1 MARSFGATVDVPFSS
16 RLVALLLTVIVVR
29 SSVYPSLADDG
40 RTFGV
45 TVCCPRAVSRGRE
58 CSPVTILERPASEC
72 QGRAVLLKSL
82 TEYTHFIL
90 LAVIDDGVVVAVVVL
105 AY

>member
-58 CSPVTILERPASEC
+58 CSPVRSLVFS
-72 QGRAVLLKSL
+72 SL
-82 TEYTHFIL
+82 TDLTRPFIAGHDSGTPCL
-90 LAVIDDGVVVAVVVL
+90 
-105 AY
+105 